1 MNAAVCLRGVKEPR
15 WVKRGVV
22 TEETIQGEEGTP
34 RRKVPSEGSF
44 RSCSRERLRQ
54 SLRVEPKPSPRPT
67 GNKSPST
74 GPCAHSVSVDTT
86 EHAQA
91 HRPYAHGSPKAPPPA
106 PDSSGAPEPGHGAAL
121 RQDRAQQQGR
131 GTCAGSHPGRSP
143 PSTSRGASGKAGLA
157 HASPG
162 GHGASDPGEAAA
174 PPDLSPVTTPTPSP
188 SSLT

>member
-1 MNAAVCLRGVKEPR
+1 MSDKLSWSRRGSAQGKRGKARKMNAAVCLRGVKEPR

-91 HRPYAHGSPKAPPPA
+91 HRPYAHGSPKAPPR
-106 PDSSGAPEPGHGAAL
+106 PGQLWRTRARARCRAAAGPGSAAGKRNMRRL
-121 RQDRAQQQGR
+121 PSRAQ
-131 GTCAGSHPGRSP
+131 P
-143 PSTSRGASGKAGLA
+143 P
-157 HASPG
+157 
-162 GHGASDPGEAAA
+162 
-174 PPDLSPVTTPTPSP
+174 
-188 SSLT
+188 